1 MGATGRAVGE
11 TEGFQLCGAVVFI
24 TVGFALGCKLVG
36 IADGLPF
43 AGERLGEEQYAG
55 DVNVRV

>member
-1 MGATGRAVGE
+1 MGATGRAVGAVDFVSVGI
-11 TEGFQLCGAVVFI
+11 TAGFV
-24 TVGFALGCKLVG
+24 LGHKLVG

-43 AGERLGEEQYAG
+43 VGERLGDEQYAG